1 VGEFLVNTISST
13 QISILVKLE
22 LGTLMKGLYSSLA
35 YLKPWKRSWNHEKRI
50 KRGIFSHYL

>member
-1 VGEFLVNTISST
+1 MWGILVGEFLVNTISST

-35 YLKPWKRSWNHEKRI
+35 YLKP
-50 KRGIFSHYL
+50 